1 MDVVRRAWAAFDDR
15 VGVTAV
21 FLPILKHPVPPTRG
35 AISWAYVF
43 GSATLVSFIVAV
55 VTGIPL
61 AAQYIPS
68 TGQAYQSIEWINTKA
83 IFGYQIRAIHYFSA
97 NAMMIMIG
105 IHMFRVFLMG
115 SYKYPREVNWILGVI
130 LLFLTAAIVF
140 TGQILRWDQV
150 GVYTVMITV
159 FQGVR
164 TPIIGNWV
172 GDLLLGGNTITGVT
186 VSRFYALHVF
196 ILPGLLF
203 AVIGFHLYM
212 VLHAGI
218 SEPPKS
224 GRPVNPKSYRA
235 WYHEML
241 KRDGVPFWPDAAWRD
256 VSFGIAVLLGIT
268 ILAITVGAPPLAGP
282 PNPANINVVPR
293 PDWYFLWYFAALALI
308 PPSMENVVIIA
319 APLGLILGML
329 FLPIWAN
336 RGERSPAR
344 RPWAMIVVLC
354 TGLMIFSLTLTGAL
368 APWSPN
374 FDAAPLP
381 LKTIGASSGPIYQG
395 AVLFHQAGCED
406 CHSVGGYGGLRG
418 PDLTNVGGRLTSQDM
433 IIRIMNGGENMPS
446 FARILSASELND
458 LVAFLQSRTVYNP
471 YGLGGQARTTAPPVG
486 GKGAS
491 RWLSWNLSSHTAT
504 LTLIAG
510 YNNALVGF
518 NFNGYGKGQMVISVP
533 VGYRVKVEFSN
544 QGTLPHSAVITP
556 SADKNLPS
564 NFPLAFPSASSLNP
578 GSGIV
583 KGQTAPFTFVANK
596 VGSYALVCGVP
607 GHADA
612 GMWDI
617 FKVTQGGQPSIVTPS
632 K

>member
-1 MDVVRRAWAAFDDR
+1 MDGLRRAWAAFDDR
-15 VGVTAV
+15 VGVSAI
-21 FLPILKHPVPPTRG
+21 FLPILKHPVPPTAG

-68 TGQAYQSIEWINTKA
+68 TGQAYQSILWINTRA
-83 IFGYQIRAIHYFSA
+83 IFGYQIRGIHYFSA
-97 NAMMIMIG
+97 NLMMIMIG

-130 LLFLTAAIVF
+130 LLFLTAGIVF

-164 TPIIGNWV
+164 TPFIGNWV
-172 GDLLLGGNTITGVT
+172 GDLLLGGNTVTGVT

-203 AVIGFHLYM
+203 AIIGFHLYM

-224 GRPVNPKSYRA
+224 GRPVDPKRYRA

-256 VSFGIAVLLGIT
+256 VSFGIGVLLLIT
-268 ILAITVGAPPLAGP
+268 ILGITVGAPPLAGP
-282 PNPANINVVPR
+282 PNPADINVVPR
-293 PDWYFLWYFAALALI
+293 PDWYFLWYFAALALT
-308 PPSMENVVIIA
+308 PPSMENVMMIL
-319 APLGLILGML
+319 APLGLIVGML

-374 FDAAPLP
+374 FNAAPLP
-381 LKTIGASSGPIYQG
+381 AKVVGATSGPVYRG
-395 AVLFHQAGCED
+395 AMLFHTAGCED

-418 PDLTNVGGRLTSQDM
+418 PDLTNVGGRLTTSDM

-458 LVAFLQSRTVYNP
+458 LVNFLQTRTVYNKF
-471 YGLGGQARTTAPPVG
+471 GLGGQARTAAPPPG
-486 GKGAS
+486 GKGAQK
-491 RWLSWNLSSHTAT
+491 WIAWDTAKHTAT

-510 YNNALVGF
+510 YSNAVSGF
-518 NFNGYGKGQMVISVP
+518 NFNGYGNGQMVISVP
-533 VGYRVKVEFSN
+533 VGYHVTVDFSN
-544 QGTLPHSAVITP
+544 QGLLPHSAEVTP

-564 NFPLAFPSASSLNP
+564 NFPLAFSGAASINP
-578 GSGIV
+578 ASGIV
-583 KGQTAPFTFVANK
+583 KGQTSNFSFVANK
-596 VGSYALVCGVP
+596 AGTYALVCGVP
-607 GHADA
+607 GHAAA
-612 GMWDI
+612 GMWEV
-617 FKVTQGGQPSIVTPS
+617 FKVTAGGQPSVVPP